1 MKVLQSSM
9 MMRLG
14 YLVEHTAAILH
25 RQSDQV
31 LQERLGIG
39 MSQFKLLMILQ
50 EYHNVQQRE
59 LANWLGQ
66 TEASI
71 SRQIKILCEK
81 GMLAIQVNPKNR
93 RQHLTVATAKGMK
106 VAQAATDVLTEYHG
120 LVFEQFSH
128 KQQQQ
133 LAGMLQSMHTA
144 ICQEG
149 KPHAC
154 DHPEG
159 F

>member
-1 MKVLQSSM
+1 MTLT
-9 MMRLG
+9 LG

-39 MSQFKLLMILQ
+39 MSQFKLLLILQ
-50 EYHNVQQRE
+50 EHPNVQQRE
-59 LANWLGQ
+59 VADWLGQ

-81 GMLAIQVNPKNR
+81 GMLTIQVNPKNR
-93 RQHLTVATAKGMK
+93 RQHLTVATGKGIK
-106 VAQAATDVLTEYHG
+106 IAQAAIDVLVDYHNP
-120 LVFEQFSH
+120 VFEQFSE
-128 KQQQQ
+128 KQQKQ
-133 LAGMLQSMHTA
+133 LADMLQTMHKA
-144 ICQEG
+144 VCQEG

-154 DHPEG
+154 DHPNDI
-159 F
+159 

>member
-1 MKVLQSSM
+1 MVM
-9 MMRLG
+9 MLG

-50 EYHNVQQRE
+50 EHPNVQQRE
-59 LANWLGQ
+59 LADWLGQ

-81 GMLAIQVNPKNR
+81 GMLAIQINPKNR
-93 RQHLTVATAKGMK
+93 RQHLTMATLKGIK
-106 VAQAATDVLTEYHG
+106 VTQAAMEVLEDYHSPVFG
-120 LVFEQFSH
+120 HLSGKDQKQLVALLRIVHERTC
-128 KQQQQ
+128 
-133 LAGMLQSMHTA
+133 A
-144 ICQEG
+144 EG

-154 DHPEG
+154 DRPSG
-159 F
+159 I

>member
-1 MKVLQSSM
+1 MKVLASSM
-9 MMRLG
+9 IMTLG
-14 YLVEHTAAILH
+14 YLVEHTASILH

-50 EYHNVQQRE
+50 EHPNVHQRE
-59 LANWLGQ
+59 LADWLGQ

-93 RQHLTVATAKGMK
+93 RQHLTVATVKGVK
-106 VAQAATDVLTEYHG
+106 VAQAAADVLVEYHG
-120 LVFEQFSH
+120 PVFEQFSE
-128 KQQQQ
+128 KQQKL
-133 LAGMLQSMHTA
+133 LAEMLQAMHK
-144 ICQEG
+144 IVCQDG

-154 DHPEG
+154 NHPNDI
-159 F
+159 